1 MLTAILMPL
10 TAALL
15 FVTFGMYWLSHVKNP
30 PEIRLPKPLDRLA
43 QGRLTKA
50 ALLRITGVTAGA
62 EIVLFVVL
70 ELIRR
75 FGMYTE
81 DSHIPAL
88 VLLLTAAVPFAG
100 FFAVCFMPKKQKAG
114 RLLAHL
120 SVFFALLLCAEV
132 CICNAKSFTSDK
144 NAAVIPMASVMPDRT
159 DTCTA
164 LDGEYIITGDAAL
177 EITGVPDGTHGLIVR
192 MEQEENPGSRL
203 VHVWLD
209 MKDQN
214 SQYGYITASD
224 KYTMA
229 YDRDTTFS
237 IDPYGKI
244 YALCLHFGAVTS
256 PVTIREIVAVSALPF
271 HFSVLRYLLL
281 AILGTLLIAVLDLRL
296 YEIIYTR
303 TLPQRILLGVMT
315 AVCTLSA
322 VCFWSPGE
330 ELMEYHDGADYSG
343 ADPYVQ
349 TFDAF
354 RKGQVY
360 LDIEPDPAL
369 AELENVYDN
378 SERRETGVS
387 YHWDT
392 AYKAGKYYSY
402 FGVTPIIVLYYPVY
416 LLTGKLPTVPIT
428 VDVFATLSALLLCL
442 TILSAV
448 HLLAKRPNFLLLL
461 LSLPVSVGTA
471 SVYTCLQ
478 YTDKYYV
485 AVSCGMCFALL
496 TLWLG
501 LWACSIKKPVPR
513 CIVMALG
520 GLSLAFC
527 VGARPTMAVSSAILV
542 PFFLGIL
549 LRRTKPLPGRLLQ
562 AACFL
567 VPMLAG
573 IGGLLAYN
581 RARFGSPF
589 DFGAAY
595 QLTVSDVHA
604 NGLRLGLLPAAIR
617 QYFFQFPFPRSSFP
631 FFEPIN
637 SSLRS
642 YGKYFYTDATYGAM
656 SMPMLLLGTL
666 LLPLGLRKGRH
677 LTATGISTL
686 QKRAALVTCFA
697 VPVFLAWADL
707 CIGGVNQRYVTDI
720 LPLLT
725 IGAVVVLLRTTDIR
739 QHRYRYGITLVSL
752 AVTFVM
758 IWLLMIGLRDCA
770 LLRHC
775 PTLYDAAEDALI
787 FWH

>member
-10 TAALL
+10 AASLL

-30 PEIRLPKPLDRLA
+30 PEVSLPGPLARLA
-43 QGRLTKA
+43 QGKLTKA
-50 ALLRITGVTAGA
+50 ALLRITAVTAGA
-62 EIVLFVVL
+62 EIVLFVLL
-70 ELIRR
+70 ELIRTAC
-75 FGMYTE
+75 MYTE
-81 DSHIPAL
+81 ESHVPAL
-88 VLLLTAAVPFAG
+88 VLLLTAALPFAY
-100 FFAVCFMPKKQKAG
+100 FFAACLMPAKRSAG
-114 RLLAHL
+114 RLLRAL
-120 SVFFALLLCAEV
+120 AVYFAVLLCAEV
-132 CICNAKSFTSDK
+132 CLFNAKSFTREK
-144 NAAVIPMASVMPDRT
+144 NATVIALETVTADNGG
-159 DTCTA
+159 TCTL
-164 LDGEYIITGDAAL
+164 LDGEFIITGDVAL
-177 EITGVPDGTHGLIVR
+177 EMTGIPDGTHGLIVR
-192 MEQEENPGSRL
+192 MEQEEDISSRL
-203 VHVWLD
+203 VHTWLD
-209 MKDQN
+209 MKDEN
-214 SQYGYITASD
+214 SQYGYVTASD
-224 KYTMA
+224 KYSMC
-229 YDRDTTFS
+229 YDRDTTYT
-237 IDPYGKI
+237 IDPYGRI
-244 YALCLHFGAVTS
+244 YSLNLHIASVTS
-256 PVTIREIVAVSALPF
+256 PLTLHEIVAVSALPF
-271 HFSVLRYLLL
+271 RFSLLRYLLL
-281 AILGTLLIAVLDLRL
+281 AILGTLVIAVLELRL
-296 YEIIYTR
+296 WEIPYTR
-303 TLPQRILLGVMT
+303 TLPQRIVLGVVT

-322 VCFWSPGE
+322 CCFWAVGE
-330 ELMEYHDGADYSG
+330 ELTEYRDGQSISG
-343 ADPYVQ
+343 LDPYIQ

-360 LDIEPDPAL
+360 LDLEPDPAL

-378 SERRETGVS
+378 SERREKGVL

-392 AYKAGKYYSY
+392 AYKDGRYYSY
-402 FGVTPIIVLYYPVY
+402 FGVTPVLVLYEPFY
-416 LLTGKLPTVPIT
+416 LLTGKLPTVPVT

-442 TILSAV
+442 TILAAV
-448 HLLAKRPNFLLLL
+448 RLMTRRPNFLLLV

-501 LWACSIKKPVPR
+501 LWACSIRKPVPR

-520 GLSLAFC
+520 GLSLALC
-527 VGARPTMAVSSAILV
+527 VGARPTMAVSSAVLV

-581 RARFGSPF
+581 SARFGSPF

-604 NGLRLGLLPAAIR
+604 NGLRLGLLPAALR
-617 QYFFQFPFPRSSFP
+617 QYFFQFPFPRTTFP

-637 SSLRS
+637 SSLRC
-642 YGKYFYTDATYGAM
+642 YGRYLYTDATYGAM

-666 LLPLGLRKGRH
+666 LLPMALRKGSR
-677 LTATGISTL
+677 LTVSGISTL
-686 QKRAALVTCFA
+686 QKRAALIVCFA

-725 IGAVVVLLRTTDIR
+725 IGAVIVLLRTTDVR
-739 QHRYRYGITLVSL
+739 RHLYRYGITLAAL
-752 AVTFVM
+752 GVTFVM

-775 PTLYDAAEDALI
+775 PTLYDAAEEALI

>member
-1 MLTAILMPL
+1 MLNAILMPL

-15 FVTFGMYWLSHVKNP
+15 FLTFGLYWLSHVKNP
-30 PEIRLPKPLDRLA
+30 PEVSLPKPLHRLA
-43 QGRLTKA
+43 ADKLTKA
-50 ALLRITGVTAGA
+50 ALVRITAAVTGA
-62 EIVLFVVL
+62 ELLLFIVLYLVQH
-70 ELIRR
+70 

-81 DSHIPAL
+81 ENQIPAL
-88 VLLLTAAVPFAG
+88 VLLLTAAVPFA
-100 FFAVCFMPKKQKAG
+100 AVFVCCFQPKKQAAG
-114 RLLAHL
+114 RLLLHL
-120 SVFFALLLCAEV
+120 SVFLAVLLCAEV
-132 CICNAKSFTSDK
+132 CLFNAKSFTAGK
-144 NAAVIPMASVMPDRT
+144 NAAVIPLDTVTADNA
-159 DTCTA
+159 DTCVF
-164 LDGEYIITGDAAL
+164 LDGEFIITGDVAL
-177 EITGVPDGTHGLIVR
+177 EMTNIPEGTHGLIVR
-192 MEQEENPGSRL
+192 MTQEEDPGSRL
-203 VHVWLD
+203 IHTWLD
-209 MKDQN
+209 MKDSN
-214 SQYGYITASD
+214 SQYGYVTASD

-244 YALCLHFGAVTS
+244 YGLSLHFGAVTS
-256 PVTIREIVAVSALPF
+256 PVTVQELVAVSALPF
-271 HFSVLRYLLL
+271 RFSVLRYLLL

-296 YEIIYTR
+296 WEITYTR

-322 VCFWSPGE
+322 VAFWSPGE
-330 ELMEYHDGADYSG
+330 ELNEYHDGASYAG
-343 ADPYVQ
+343 YDPYTL

-360 LDIEPDPAL
+360 LDLEVDPAL
-369 AELENVYDN
+369 ATLDNVYDN
-378 SERRETGVS
+378 SERREMGVS
-387 YHWDT
+387 YSWDT
-392 AYKAGKYYSY
+392 AYKSGKYYSY
-402 FGVTPIIVLYYPVY
+402 FGVTPILVLYYPIY

-448 HLLAKRPNFLLLL
+448 RLLVKRPNFLLLL

-485 AVSCGMCFALL
+485 AVSCGLCFSLM

-501 LWACSIKKPVPR
+501 MWACSMKKPVPR
-513 CIVMALG
+513 CILMALS
-520 GLSLAFC
+520 GLSMALC
-527 VGARPTMAVSSAILV
+527 VGARPTMAVSSAVLV

-549 LRRTKPLPGRLLQ
+549 LRKPKPLSGRLLQ

-567 VPMLAG
+567 APMLIG
-573 IGGLLAYN
+573 VGGLLAYN
-581 RARFGSPF
+581 KARFGSPF

-604 NGLRLGLLPAAIR
+604 NGLRFGLLPAALR

-642 YGKYFYTDATYGAM
+642 YGRYLYTDATYGAM
-656 SMPMLLLGTL
+656 SLPMLLLGTL
-666 LLPLGLRKGRH
+666 LLPLGLKRDR
-677 LTATGISTL
+677 LTVTGISTL
-686 QKRAALVTCFA
+686 QKRAALILCFA
-697 VPVFLAWADL
+697 VPVFLAWTDL

-725 IGAVVVLLRTTDIR
+725 IGAVVILLRTTDVKR
-739 QHRYRYGITLVSL
+739 HLYCYGITLLSL
-752 AVTFVM
+752 LVTFVM

-775 PTLYDAAEDALI
+775 PTLYDAAEEALI